1 MRKLL
6 ILFFIVLFAF
16 RLSAQSSNVEIVVKD
31 HKEAFVLNEYTYLFS
46 TKDKKLGINDVL
58 KNKFNYA
65 PDGLN
70 IGLTDKIHWVKFY
83 LHNPTKQI
91 KEIYIFFPYNDI
103 NKIEPYIIHN
113 QNIDS
118 LKPVGTYYSQKNKD
132 FPSRGYPILL
142 KLKPG
147 KTTLIIKVE
156 HLYLPLRGV
165 SFLLS
170 GKQVLDNTLETQK
183 VLSMWQ
189 GILLFVLIFTF
200 AMYFVLK
207 VKTFLYYSILN
218 VGILLF
224 FFGEVGDY
232 FLFFN
237 RDIYNHIIDIKH
249 LGNVLVIIFLPLF
262 INELADIKSPSPRLW
277 KIVMYGLA
285 IGPVAWAICLIPA
298 VKDTY
303 FLYYTT
309 LYFIIGSGLIFL
321 LMLYF
326 TFVAFRRKHKNALAV
341 FIIYLFYFSAAFIN
355 LILPNL
361 GAMHS
366 ELLVYNSFIYG
377 SLFEFSA
384 FLVLIGNETLSVFN
398 QRTRLLEKEK
408 THQAEIIKAIVES
421 QEHERNKVGR
431 ELHDMIGANISVIK
445 QQIDKNNKSLIS
457 VVERT
462 IDAVRNLSHGLI
474 TPLIKD
480 DEFVDEI
487 NELCVLFSDIDIQVK
502 SHFHNWDKQIEP
514 EKATHLYRIV
524 QELLQNAVKHSQAS
538 QVYIQFIVDN
548 EGKLTLMYEDDGNGF
563 DYDSA
568 YKKDGLGLKNIEN
581 RIELINA
588 TAFYDTKVNGS
599 GTTIIIEV
607 K

>member
-1 MRKLL
+1 MKRLL
-6 ILFFIVLFAF
+6 ILLQFIFFSLQ
-16 RLSAQSSNVEIVVKD
+16 LGAQSSNVEIKV
-31 HKEAFVLNEYTYLFS
+31 HQLEEPLTLNEYTYLFS
-46 TKDKKLGINDVL
+46 TKNKELGIDDILNA
-58 KNKFNYA
+58 KFEYT

-83 LHNPTKQI
+83 FENTSNQTK
-91 KEIYIFFPYNDI
+91 EFYFFFPYSDI
-103 NKIEPYIIHN
+103 NKIEPFIIYN
-113 QNIDS
+113 KKIDR
-118 LKPVGTYYSQKNKD
+118 LKPIGTFYSQKNKD

-156 HLYLPLRGV
+156 HLYLPLRGI
-165 SFLLS
+165 SFLLTE
-170 GKQVLDNTLETQK
+170 KQVLTNTLDTQK

-200 AMYFVLK
+200 AMFFLLRI
-207 VKTFLYYSILN
+207 KTFLYYSVLN
-218 VGILLF
+218 LGILLF
-224 FFGEVGDY
+224 FFAEVGDY
-232 FLFFN
+232 FLFFD
-237 RDIYNHIIDIKH
+237 RDIYDHIIDIKH
-249 LGNVLVIIFLPLF
+249 LGNVMVLIFLPLF
-262 INELADIKSPSPRLW
+262 INELADIKSPRPLLW
-277 KIVMYGLA
+277 KIMMSTMG
-285 IGPVAWAICLIPA
+285 IGPIAWAICLIPA

-309 LYFIIGSGLIFL
+309 FYFIIGSGLMFL

-326 TFVAFRRKHKNALAV
+326 TFVAFRKKHKNALAV

-355 LILPNL
+355 VILPNL

-366 ELLVYNSFIYG
+366 ELMVYNSFIYG

-384 FLVLIGNETLSVFN
+384 FLVLIGNETLSVYK
-398 QRTRLLEKEK
+398 QRTRLLEKQK
-408 THQAEIIKAIVES
+408 NHQAEIIKAIVES

-445 QQIDKNNKSLIS
+445 QQVDKKNKSLIS

-502 SHFHNWDKQIEP
+502 SHFHNWNKNIAP

-524 QELLQNAVKHSQAS
+524 QELLQNAVKHSQAKM
-538 QVYIQFIVDN
+538 VFIQFIVDN
-548 EGKLTLMYEDDGNGF
+548 AGKLTLMYEDDGVGF
-563 DYDSA
+563 DYNNEFN
-568 YKKDGLGLKNIEN
+568 KKGLGLINIDN
-581 RIELINA
+581 RLKLIGA
-588 TAFYDTKVNGS
+588 KGFYDTQPNGN

-607 K
+607 E